1 MIFNIIISLLLDMT
15 GGFYMIIIN
24 LSKLE
29 QSLYQSPINIS
40 LNTRQGNELKYKVA
54 YITSEM
60 FLYLKNKYEELKK
73 ENQKLYIKIEDELY
87 EMFISEM
94 NKSEIIN
101 EDNTKNIITTES
113 ILLIKIKEIHSN
125 DQYKILE
132 GKYL

>member
-1 MIFNIIISLLLDMT
+1 
-15 GGFYMIIIN
+15 MIIIT
-24 LSKLE
+24 LSNSK

-40 LNTRQGNELKYKVA
+40 LNIRQGDELKYKVA
-54 YITSEM
+54 YITIEM
-60 FLYLKNKYEELKK
+60 FSYLKNKYEELKK
-73 ENQKLYIKIEDELY
+73 ENHKLYIKIEAELY

-113 ILLIKIKEIHSN
+113 IILIKVEEINSN
-125 DQYKILE
+125 YQYKIIE